1 MRRLWVVL
9 VGVALLS
16 ADLTAMPGAQ
26 PPAKPNIPA
35 QELGASDPGVRRCD
49 PPDDPDCVGAGGP
62 VPGLTP
68 AELQLWIAGL
78 AAFSNVEGVLDGLG
92 PRFNLDNC
100 LGCHSQPAIGGTS
113 PAVNPQVRMVDGDK
127 FPGNNLP
134 FFITSEGPAREA
146 RIVRGA
152 QGKPDGGVVALFT
165 ITGHGD
171 AAGCELAQPD
181 FAAEAARNNLI
192 FRIPTPVF
200 GAGLIEAI
208 PDHVILENQAAAS
221 AQKAQLGILGRPG
234 RTLTITGGPNRSGN
248 DGTITRFGWKAQN
261 KSLDTFAAEAY
272 NVEMGISNEGFPTE
286 RDETGSCQFMPVP
299 NDALG
304 VTDTGITISDVTL
317 FAFMMRTH
325 AAPTPVTQFLG
336 ALGPVG
342 ADSIGR
348 GRQVFEAVG
357 CALCHT
363 PTLHTEN
370 ASIGALRNQPVHLF
384 SDLLLHHMGPGL
396 ADGVLQGIATGDEF
410 RTAPLWGLGQRI
422 FLLHDGRTT
431 DLLVAIREHGSG
443 NSEAS
448 KVIKLFEK
456 LSEPQKQD
464 LLNFLRSL

>member
-1 MRRLWVVL
+1 MCKLWAVL
-9 VGVALLS
+9 VGVGLLS
-16 ADLTAMPGAQ
+16 AGLTAMPGAQ
-26 PPAKPNIPA
+26 PPAKPGVAA
-35 QELGASDPGVRRCD
+35 QEFVASDPGVRRCD
-49 PPDDPDCVGAGGP
+49 PPDDPDCLGAGGP
-62 VPGLTP
+62 VPRLTP

-78 AAFSNVEGVLDGLG
+78 AAFSEEEGVDEGLG

-113 PAVNPQVRMVDGDK
+113 PAVNPQVAMITK
-127 FPGNNLP
+127 FPGNVLP
-134 FFITSEGPAREA
+134 PFITSDGPAREA
-146 RIVRGA
+146 RIIRDA
-152 QGKPDGGVVALFT
+152 QGNFDGGVAALFT
-165 ITGHGD
+165 ITGHGE
-171 AAGCELAQPD
+171 AAGCALAQPD

-208 PDHVILENQAAAS
+208 PDHVILENHAAAS
-221 AQKAQLGILGRPG
+221 AQKAQLGIGGRPG
-234 RTLTITGGPNRSGN
+234 RTMTITGGPNRNGN

-261 KSLDTFAAEAY
+261 KSLETFSGEAY
-272 NVEMGISNEGFPTE
+272 NVEMGISNEVFPTE
-286 RDETGSCQFMPVP
+286 RDETGSCQFAPVP

-325 AAPTPVTQFLG
+325 AAPVPVTTFLG
-336 ALGPVG
+336 ALGQVTG
-342 ADSIGR
+342 DSILHGR
-348 GRQVFEAVG
+348 LVFEAVG

-363 PTLHTEN
+363 PTLRTEN
-370 ASIGALRNQPVHLF
+370 AAIAALRNQQVHLF
-384 SDLLLHHMGPGL
+384 SDLLLHNMGQGL
-396 ADGVLQGIATGDEF
+396 ADGVMQGVADGNEF

-431 DLLVAIREHGSG
+431 DLVVAIREHRSG

-448 KVIKLFEK
+448 KVVMEFEK
-456 LSEPQKQD
+456 LSEGDKQD